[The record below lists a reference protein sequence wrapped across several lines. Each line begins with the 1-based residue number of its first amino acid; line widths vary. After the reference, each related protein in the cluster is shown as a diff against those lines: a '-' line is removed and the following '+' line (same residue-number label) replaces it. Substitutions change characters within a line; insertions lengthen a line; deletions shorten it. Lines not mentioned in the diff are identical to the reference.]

1 MQQIVDKIVSIL
13 NFNSN
18 MILKKNKLVYIIWIA
33 LGIILFV
40 QCKKEDE
47 QPPED
52 IPLEIRARDDFHLLM
67 KEWYLWYDK
76 MPEVDIEDYNT
87 PEELLEALRYDSLD
101 KWSYITS
108 LESFNSYFE
117 EGEYEGHGFGYTY
130 DEDGK
135 VWLTFVFNASDFI
148 SQGVKRGWRLLK
160 INGKDI
166 IPFTDLAT
174 YFNGSTAGTVDY
186 FEFQK
191 PDLIKVEVS
200 STRKTIKMNTV
211 LLADT
216 IHVADQVVGHLVF
229 KSFIGPSNAELD
241 SVFNFFNSVGAQQL
255 ILDLRYNGGGRMD
268 VTAKLASL
276 IAGPSTDGQAF
287 IKYVHNDMRTPY
299 DDNIYFV
306 NEANALS
313 LNQVIVISSRGT
325 ASASEA
331 IINGLKPYIN
341 VVVIGD
347 NSYGKP
353 VGMHTWDYADTY
365 AFVPISFEL
374 LNANNVGG
382 YYDGLPADS
391 YIEDGLA
398 WDFPDR
404 NEYRLKEAI
413 YYLKTGGFTGS
424 SGSLKSLDLFSKPVK
439 RGLKWEIGA
448 E

>member
-1 MQQIVDKIVSIL
+1 MLIIGDKIVSIV
-13 NFNSN
+13 NFNNS
-18 MILKKNKLVYIIWIA
+18 MIVKNNKVLYILWIA

-40 QCKKEDE
+40 QCKKEE
-47 QPPED
+47 ELPPD
-52 IPLEIRARDDFHLLM
+52 DTPLEITARDDFYLLM

-76 MPEVDIEDYNT
+76 MPVVNVEDYNT
-87 PEELLEALRYDSLD
+87 PEELLEALRYDPID

-108 LESFNSYFE
+108 LESFNSYFD

-135 VWLTFVFNASDFI
+135 VWLTFIFNESDFT
-148 SQGVKRGWRLLK
+148 SQGVKRGWSILK
-160 INGKDI
+160 INGMDI
-166 IPFTDLAT
+166 LPFTDIAT
-174 YFNGSTAGTVDY
+174 YFNGSTAGTVDN

-191 PDLIKVEVS
+191 PDLTSVEVS

-211 LLADT
+211 LHADT

-241 SVFNFFNSVGAQQL
+241 SVFTFFNSVGARQL

-299 DDNIYFV
+299 DDNVNFE

-353 VGMHTWDYADTY
+353 VGMHTWSYADTY

-382 YYDGLPADS
+382 YYEGLSADS

-398 WDFPDR
+398 WDFPDK

-424 SGSLKSLDLFSKPVK
+424 SSPLKSLDLFSKHEK